1 MHILFLT
8 DNYPPDVNAPASR
21 TYEHC
26 REWVRQ
32 GHQVTVVT
40 CFPNFPAG
48 KVYPGYRNRLWQWD
62 EMDGIR
68 VLRVWSYITANQ
80 GFIKRT
86 LDYISYMISAS
97 LAAPFVRKPD
107 LVVGTSPQFFTA
119 CAAWL
124 VSRLR
129 RVPFVFELRDLWPES
144 IKAVG
149 AMQDSFLFRFLERL
163 ELFLYRKASAVV
175 SVTRSFREILVER
188 GVPAGKI
195 HVITN
200 GLDPGRFMPVD
211 KDLELLRKHRLEG
224 RFVAGYI
231 GTHGLAHSLETL
243 LLAARE
249 ISADPEG
256 QEVSFLFLGD
266 GANKSNLVARAS
278 EIGLTNVIFLDSV
291 PKSEVVRYWSLLDV
305 SVIHLKK
312 TDLFKTVIPS
322 KIFESIGMG
331 LPILLGVQGESADIV
346 QSNGVGE
353 VFEPEN
359 AAELAGKILAL
370 KRDAGRYREMKRSCA
385 EAANLYNRTAL
396 ARKMLGILKSLV
408 D

>member
-1 MHILFLT
+1 
-8 DNYPPDVNAPASR
+8 
-21 TYEHC
+21 
-26 REWVRQ
+26 
-32 GHQVTVVT
+32 VT
-40 CFPNFPAG
+40 CFPNFPTG
-48 KVYPGYRNRLWQWD
+48 KVYPGYRNRPWRWE

-86 LDYISYMISAS
+86 LDYLSYMVSAS
-97 LAAPFVRKPD
+97 LAGPLVRRPD
-107 LVVGTSPQFFTA
+107 VVIGTSPQFFTV

-149 AMQDSFLFRFLERL
+149 AMKDSLVIRLLERL
-163 ELFLYRKASAVV
+163 ELFLYHQAAAVV
-175 SVTRSFREILVER
+175 SVTRSFRDILVER
-188 GVPAGKI
+188 GVAPEKI

-200 GLDPGRFMPVD
+200 GIDPNRFKPMA
-211 KDLELLRKHRLEG
+211 KDRELLESHNLEG

-243 LLAARE
+243 LEAAGVTSSSPAGR
-249 ISADPEG
+249 D
-256 QEVSFLFLGD
+256 VSFLFLGD
-266 GANKSNLVARAS
+266 GANKKNLTERAA
-278 EIGLTNVIFLDSV
+278 ETGLSNVIFLDSV
-291 PKSEVVRYWSLLDV
+291 PKNEVVRYWSLLDV

-322 KIFESIGMG
+322 KIFESMGME

-346 QSNGVGE
+346 RSTGVGE

-359 AAELAGKILAL
+359 AGELAGKILAL
-370 KRDAGRYREMKRSCA
+370 KQDRERYQDMKRNCS
-385 EAANLYNRTAL
+385 EAAKEYNRTAL
-396 ARKMLGILKSLV
+396 AKRMLATLELLSS
-408 D
+408 

>member
-1 MHILFLT
+1 M
-8 DNYPPDVNAPASR
+8 
-21 TYEHC
+21 
-26 REWVRQ
+26 
-32 GHQVTVVT
+32 VT

-48 KVYPGYRNRLWQWD
+48 KVYEGYKNRLWQWE

-80 GFIKRT
+80 GFVKRT
-86 LDYISYMISAS
+86 LGYISYMISAS
-97 LAAPFVRKPD
+97 LAAPFACKPD
-107 LVVGTSPQFFTA
+107 IVIGTSPQFFTV
-119 CAAWL
+119 CAAWM

-144 IKAVG
+144 IRAVG
-149 AMQDSFLFRFLERL
+149 AMQDSFLFRSLERL
-163 ELFLYRKASAVV
+163 ELFLYRKAAAVV
-175 SVTRSFREILVER
+175 SVTRSFKEILVER

-200 GLDPGRFMPVD
+200 GLDAGRFMPTD

-231 GTHGLAHSLETL
+231 GTHGMAHSLETL

-249 ISADPEG
+249 ISAIQEG

-266 GANKSNLVARAS
+266 GANKNNLVAQAS
-278 EIGLTNVIFLDSV
+278 EIGLTNVIFVDSV

-305 SVIHLKK
+305 SIIHLKK

-346 QSNGVGE
+346 QFNGVGE
-353 VFEPEN
+353 LFEPEN
-359 AAELAGKILAL
+359 ASELAGKILTL
-370 KRDAGRYREMKRSCA
+370 KRDDGRYQAMKRSCA
-385 EAANLYNRTAL
+385 VAAKLYDRTAL
-396 ARKMLGILKSLV
+396 ARKMLEILKSV
-408 D
+408 ID